1 MIIPQN
7 LLTKNLQV
15 TFIFRG
21 IFFDLVEVLYLSA
34 VCQPTVLSTV
44 CQPTVLS
51 AVLTAAAVLA
61 AAAVFE
67 AAVFVL
73 AAVVFVLE
81 AVGFGE

>member
-44 CQPTVLS
+44 LS

-61 AAAVFE
+61 ATAVFE

>member
-1 MIIPQN
+1 MNKSFNIIILNIKKICCQ
-7 LLTKNLQV
+7 KICQV

-21 IFFDLVEVLYLSA
+21 IFCVLVEVLYLS
-34 VCQPTVLSTV
+34 TV
-44 CQPTVLS
+44 CQPNVLS

-61 AAAVFE
+61 ATAVFE

-81 AVGFGE
+81 AAGFGE